1 MVYIESLI
9 ISNDKP
15 LDPLKE
21 GNNEEN
27 LPAQQ
32 SPEKENPWFFR
43 AEECEKWTKCS

>member
-15 LDPLKE
+15 LDPLEE
-21 GNNEEN
+21 GSNEEN

-32 SPEKENPWFFR
+32 SPEKKDAWLLR
-43 AEECEKWTKCS
+43 TEELEEWTERS